1 MQCFGTKNVNRE
13 NSGIP
18 PANRGCL
25 AARRQHVFASAS
37 ALRSLQSR
45 SPAIETGRG
54 NAVGG
59 TPAAPLSP
67 PLRSAPLHRRLH
79 PRRRRALPVRRP
91 TLSLAPCCSTTRK
104 GGEGASGGAG
114 HRGRGRHG
122 GSGRRRRLPAEPGL
136 SPCRPLSYPRPAGR
150 RRRRRVGVGG
160 QGDDP
165 WGANLRRLA

>member
-1 MQCFGTKNVNRE
+1 MPRCQKATCICKRISAPQSSVTLPCHRNGTRE
-13 NSGIP
+13 
-18 PANRGCL
+18 RGGRYSCSATL
-25 AARRQHVFASAS
+25 ASPS
-37 ALRSLQSR
+37 LRSL
-45 SPAIETGRG
+45 PFI
-54 NAVGG
+54 
-59 TPAAPLSP
+59 
-67 PLRSAPLHRRLH
+67 HRHLH